1 MDLRD
6 QLQTNLGNAYTI
18 ERELGGGGMSRVFL
32 AEERELGRQVV
43 IKVLST
49 DMAASLSLDR
59 FKREVALA
67 ARLQHPHI
75 VPLLTAGDAGGIPYF
90 TMPYQRGDS
99 LRAALIARG
108 ESPIPIPDAVRML
121 REVASAL
128 VCAHDA
134 GIVHRDIKP
143 DNILVS
149 GGAAMV
155 TDFGVAKAVH
165 AASDVA
171 HAITASGV
179 SVGTPGYMAP
189 EQVAG
194 DPEIDQRADIY
205 AWGIVAYEV
214 LTGASPFHGRS
225 PHEAMAAHVTE
236 APDPVENRRPS
247 VPRPLAQLV
256 MRCLEKR
263 PADRP
268 QTAQEVVQALDAVSS
283 GDRVAGT
290 GRLRAMYWRRRRLSR
305 AGMVI
310 GGVGILAA
318 AVAFVALRRPG
329 IHSIAVLPFRV
340 TPASDTAALDHVAS
354 GLTDGMRRDL
364 MRIPGL
370 AVAASASSEVMKD
383 STNLRRVADA
393 LHVASVLTA
402 KVQQRDKRLLV
413 TAEIDTGGFAMWEAT
428 IDGDTDNP
436 LAALDEL
443 RRRVVEAM
451 QPRFSSGRLTVS
463 AQTHTPDTRTWE
475 LYSRGLVLESSGD
488 KQGLL
493 ESQRYFREAAAR
505 DSAFAPA
512 FVGIAWVSTELA
524 DAFFAPSEV
533 IPDGLRAA
541 QHAIALDERAS
552 AAHSILGLI
561 LFGYYHDWAGARRE
575 LDRAIALDPN
585 NPEPHIWRGWQSM
598 LFADTAAAVADVR
611 AAVARDP
618 LNAYINFYAAGIM
631 AAVGDPDSA
640 IALRTRFKRLFPTFA
655 SQEDWSGEAY
665 RRKGQPQLAFEAALA
680 AEQLPGE
687 NNPSIGRVVTLA
699 DMGRQSE
706 ARQVMDSI
714 AAKLAKGAW
723 YMPEFVARGWLVL
736 GERDRA
742 LAQIERG
749 ATLLSGGESYL
760 FGMFPEYRQLLG
772 DPRFERLLERTKMTD
787 AMRRR

>member
-6 QLQTNLGNAYTI
+6 QLQANLGSAYTI

-32 AEERELGRQVV
+32 ADERGLGRQVV

-59 FKREVALA
+59 FKREIALA

-99 LRAALIARG
+99 LRAVLIARG
-108 ESPIPIPDAVRML
+108 ERPIPIPDAVRML

-149 GGAAMV
+149 GGAALV

-194 DPEIDQRADIY
+194 DPDIDQRADIY
-205 AWGIVAYEV
+205 AWGIVAYEL
-214 LTGASPFHGRS
+214 LTGAPPFRGRS

-236 APDPVENRRPS
+236 VPEPVERRRSS
-247 VPRPLAQLV
+247 VPRPLADLV

-263 PADRP
+263 PDDRP
-268 QTAQEVVQALDAVSS
+268 QTAREVVDALDATTS
-283 GDRVAGT
+283 GERVAGV
-290 GRLRAMYWRRRRLSR
+290 RPFRAWHRRRWFAR
-305 AGMVI
+305 AAI
-310 GGVGILAA
+310 GASGLAVVTA
-318 AVAFVALRRPG
+318 AITFAALRRPG
-329 IHSIAVLPFRV
+329 VHSIAVLPFRV
-340 TPASDTAALDHVAS
+340 TPASDSTLDYVAS
-354 GLTDGMRRDL
+354 GLTDGVRRDL
-364 MRIPGL
+364 LRIPGL

-383 STNLRRVADA
+383 STNLRRIADA

-402 KVQQRDKRLLV
+402 KVERRDKRLLV
-413 TAEIDTGGFAMWEAT
+413 TVEIDTGGFAMWQAT
-428 IDGDTDNP
+428 MDGDADNP
-436 LAALDEL
+436 LALLDEL
-443 RRRVVEAM
+443 RRRVVESM
-451 QPRFSSGRLTVS
+451 QPRFTSGRLTVN
-463 AQTHTPDTRTWE
+463 AQTHTPETRTWE

-488 KQGLL
+488 SAGL
-493 ESQRYFREAAAR
+493 SQSQQYFREAAAR
-505 DSAFAPA
+505 DSNFAPA
-512 FVGIAWVSTELA
+512 FVGIAWAATELA
-524 DAFFAPSEV
+524 DAVFPAAKV
-533 IPDGLRAA
+533 IPDGLAA
-541 QHAIALDERAS
+541 VQRAIALDEHAS

-561 LFGYYHDWAGARRE
+561 LFGYYHDWGGARRE

-585 NPEPHIWRGWQSM
+585 NPEPYIWRGWQSM
-598 LFADTAAAVADVR
+598 LFADTAAAVADIR

-618 LNAYINFYAAGIM
+618 LNAYLNFYAAGIM

-640 IALRTRFKRLFPTFA
+640 IALTTRFKQHFPKFA
-655 SQEDWSGEAY
+655 NQEELSAEAY
-665 RRKGQPQLAFEAALA
+665 RRKGQLDLALKSARD
-680 AEQLPGE
+680 AEPLLGE
-687 NNPSIGRVVTLA
+687 NNPSIGRVVSLA
-699 DMGRQSE
+699 GLGRKAE
-706 ARQVMDSI
+706 ARRVMDSI
-714 AAKLAKGAW
+714 EAKLAKGVW
-723 YMPEFVARGWLVL
+723 YMPEFVARGWLAL

-742 LAQIERG
+742 VAHIERG
-749 ATLLSGGESYL
+749 EKLLSGGESYL
-760 FGMFPEYRQLLG
+760 FGMFPEYRQLVG
-772 DPRFERLLERTKMTD
+772 DPRFERLLERTKMAE
-787 AMRRR
+787 AMHRR